1 MIEIKELSF
10 AYPGGTQVLDRISLT
25 IPTGDYV
32 GVVGKNGSGKSTL
45 IRHLNALLVPQ
56 GGTVM
61 VDGLDARNAK
71 DRPRLR
77 QKVGLVFQNPENQI
91 VGTIVEDDVAFGP
104 ENLGLASA
112 QIRERVDEALARV
125 RMSEL
130 RSRSPSNLSGGQKQ
144 RLAIASVLAM
154 LPAHLLLDEPLTMLD
169 PRGREEVLEVV
180 GRLHRENRITV
191 VWVTHALEELL
202 PCQRVVAL
210 EHGRLIFDGSTDAF
224 LDDTALH
231 RRLELA
237 VPPMVRAVLELG
249 EAGLIDARAS
259 RPADLASLLEA
270 LGAP

>member
-10 AYPGGTQVLDRISLT
+10 AYPGGTQVLDRVSLT

-32 GVVGKNGSGKSTL
+32 GVVGRNGSGKSTL
-45 IRHLNALLVPQ
+45 VRHVNALLLPQ
-56 GGTVM
+56 GGTIV

-71 DRPRLR
+71 DRGLLR

-104 ENLGLASA
+104 ENLGLTSA
-112 QIRERVDEALARV
+112 EIRTRVEEALARV
-125 RMSEL
+125 RMDHL
-130 RSRSPSNLSGGQKQ
+130 KTRSPSNLSGGQKQ

-169 PRGREEVLEVV
+169 PQGREEVLEVV
-180 GRLHRENRITV
+180 GRLHRENQLTV

-202 PCQRVVAL
+202 ACKRVVAL
-210 EHGRLIFDGSTDAF
+210 ERGRLIFDGPIDQF
-224 LDDTALH
+224 LDDTKLH
-231 RRLELA
+231 QRLELA
-237 VPPMVRAVLELG
+237 VPPMVRAVLDLRR
-249 EAGLIDARAS
+249 AGAIPKDARPS
-259 RPADLASLLEA
+259 DLSSLVEA